1 MLSHSIPF
9 APERDAEAF
18 SLIPPAPGVFLLR
31 GHEATAEPYVSKTAN
46 LRRRVQRLLAPPESQ
61 SKRLNLRERCAT
73 IQFTET
79 GSDFE
84 NVLLLY
90 RVVREVFPETYP
102 QRLRLNLSPVIR
114 INWENE
120 YPRAYVT
127 RKLTGLTGKRTEGF
141 SPGTKSVYYGPF
153 QSQALTEKFLNDALD
168 LFKSRRCTFD
178 LNPDPTFP
186 GCVYSEMKMCLAPCF
201 KGCTDEQYVDEV
213 RRVQRFLDTCGESL
227 IAEVEAERDQASAAL
242 EFEAAANLHARIEKV
257 RGVVRGCDEIIRRLD
272 QLDALILQPSTQSDS
287 ISLFRFA
294 NGQLLGPSTFRVQ
307 NILLSNE
314 KSGDS
319 SLYAQPLL
327 AQPVPETPEVGA
339 KPASLDARLAAA
351 IDEGELTPV
360 LKVSATAFAEQ
371 LALLK
376 RWHYRSARIGE
387 VFLRDRDGTWP
398 YRRMVRG
405 VSRVMAGKIAESSD
419 HAKDPLTTESTE
431 SHRGE

>member
-1 MLSHSIPF
+1 MLAHSIPF

-18 SLIPPAPGVFLLR
+18 SQIPPAPGVFLLR
-31 GHEATAEPYVSKTAN
+31 GHDATAEPYVSKTAN

-84 NVLLLY
+84 NILRLY

-102 QRLRLNLSPVIR
+102 KRLRLNLSPVIR
-114 INWENE
+114 IKWENE

-127 RKLTGLTGKRTEGF
+127 RRLTGLAGKRTEGF

-153 QSQALTEKFLNDALD
+153 QSRALTEKFLNDALD

-242 EFEAAANLHARIEKV
+242 EFEAAANLHTRIEKV
-257 RGVVRGCDEIIRRLD
+257 RGVVRGCDDIIRRLD
-272 QLDALILQPSTQSDS
+272 QLDALILQPSTQPDS

-294 NGQLLGPSTFRVQ
+294 NGQLLGPISFRVQ

-327 AQPVPETPEVGA
+327 AQPVLETPDVGA

-351 IDEGELTPV
+351 LDEEELTPAP
-360 LKVSATAFAEQ
+360 KVSATAFSEQ

-376 RWHYRSARIGE
+376 RWYYRSTRVGE
-387 VFLRDRDGTWP
+387 IFLCDRDGTWP

-405 VSRVMAGKIAESSD
+405 VSRVMAGKIAERSD
-419 HAKDPLTTESTE
+419 HAKDP
-431 SHRGE
+431 